1 MKLGKMEGTPE
12 EIRDFFQNNGL
23 NIEDYLEKPDTPIS
37 RIWFVISAILIVASI
52 VLLTL
57 VQPTLKA
64 IRTFLFVSGCG
75 GGLWLAVIIPVSYT
89 HLTLPTK
96 A

>member
-37 RIWFVISAILIVASI
+37 RIWFIILANLIVASI
-52 VLLTL
+52 VILTL
-57 VQPTLKA
+57 VQPTSKA
-64 IRTFLFVSGCG
+64 IRTFLLFVSGCG
-75 GGLWLAVIIPVSYT
+75 SGFWLAVII
-89 HLTLPTK
+89 
-96 A
+96 